1 MGQECIASFNLTLF
15 YQFVAFNLQ
24 LNLFLSHS
32 NSRAPTHGADTG
44 MLYAMRCLKERLRI
58 HTLHF
63 VVIGVNDAIQKELEV
78 VMKSYDELGANNGL
92 FPKWTNAHIFDV
104 PS

>member
-1 MGQECIASFNLTLF
+1 MTTKNTSFLDSDASIPFLVEEHNLAVL
-15 YQFVAFNLQ
+15 L
-24 LNLFLSHS
+24 
-32 NSRAPTHGADTG
+32 PEGEG
-44 MLYAMRCLKERLRI
+44 MLYAMRWLKERLRI

-63 VVIGVNDAIQKELEV
+63 VVIGVNDSIRKELEV
-78 VMKSYDELGANNGL
+78 IMKSYDALGANNGP